1 MRIFRSCGERGEGV
15 MDGSEEAVPGRSMLS
30 PSDEASSNEASSDE
44 ASSDDGWECGPP
56 VSALFRSS

>member
-1 MRIFRSCGERGEGV
+1 